1 MEESIERIIISNE
14 DEAFLLLQL
23 ALENQISE
31 TTQITFKGWPVF
43 NLTIEGKD
51 FNGSIP
57 TRIMPP
63 ILDLQK
69 EIYRVY
75 CRARYNSEDTKKLT
89 NEERKS
95 LELVVTIRQ
104 GSTKFITDLFNALN
118 EVIKNSNMDSNQVLI
133 LLIAISALI
142 TANFMWKDWL
152 RTKEREHGQDVTVE
166 LSKQETERHKLVV
179 EALTRQSEL
188 KHSQQAISDFQSSLS
203 KKLSPAD
210 QLKVNDEPIING
222 ERAIEIVPP
231 PKQTPKEIRLDGNY
245 SINVIKFP
253 INYGEP
259 YRFSVTS
266 SQDNKS
272 FMVDVA
278 PDLLTQDQIEIL
290 KEGSFRIKHIRMH
303 INAREHR
310 GQITDARVF
319 SIEWPQPK

>member
-1 MEESIERIIISNE
+1 
-14 DEAFLLLQL
+14 
-23 ALENQISE
+23 
-31 TTQITFKGWPVF
+31 
-43 NLTIEGKD
+43 
-51 FNGSIP
+51 
-57 TRIMPP
+57 
-63 ILDLQK
+63 
-69 EIYRVY
+69 
-75 CRARYNSEDTKKLT
+75 
-89 NEERKS
+89 
-95 LELVVTIRQ
+95 
-104 GSTKFITDLFNALN
+104 
-118 EVIKNSNMDSNQVLI
+118 MDSNQVLI